1 MPKGKGV
8 LKAKNLEVK
17 YEAYLELPGGRE
29 GVKRKTLCGKSGDI
43 FWNCTMNDHYWSQAT
58 GGGAMILPF
67 ISKTYM
73 YMYTAGGQ
81 ISLDF

>member
-1 MPKGKGV
+1 MPKGKGI

-17 YEAYLELPGGRE
+17 YEANLELPVGRE
-29 GVKRKTLCGKSGDI
+29 GAKQKTLCGKSRDI
-43 FWNCTMNDHYWSQAT
+43 FCTMNGHYWSQAT

-73 YMYTAGGQ
+73 YTAGGQ